1 MSFRAI
7 LGDCLEKMKDLSS
20 NSIDLFLC
28 DLPYG
33 CLIGGNKETTK
44 KRFYDGKDSG
54 TVIQQKEGTIAG
66 CSWDVKIDLE
76 KFWEQVKRLAKSPQ
90 TPILFFCT
98 AKFGHDLISAQPS
111 WFRYD
116 LIWEKTNAVGFLNAN
131 KQPMRSHENIY
142 VFSKA
147 AAYYKRI
154 DISGNF
160 PPGGGGR
167 SSAKY
172 LPIAGMPNSGTTEA
186 GRRCVKSVLT
196 FPNKKG
202 KGNHPTQK
210 PAELYEFLIRR
221 FCPEGGTVLDPT
233 AGSFT
238 SCKVAA
244 RLGRHAIGI
253 EKSKEYFDKYREK
266 NKHD

>member
-20 NSIDLFLC
+20 NSVDLFLC

-33 CLIGGNKETTK
+33 CLFISRGVNSVEVNSNGKRVIVNKPCE
-44 KRFYDGKDSG
+44 
-54 TVIQQKEGTIAG
+54 
-66 CSWDVKIDLE
+66 WDVKIDLE
-76 KFWEQVKRLAKSPQ
+76 KFWEQVKRLAKSPH
-90 TPILFFCT
+90 TPVLLFCT
-98 AKFGHDLISAQPS
+98 AKFGAELIASQPS
-111 WFRYD
+111 WFHYD

-131 KQPMRSHENIY
+131 KQPMRSHESIY

-147 AAYYKRI
+147 GAYYNRI
-154 DISGNF
+154 DLSGNF
-160 PPGGGGR
+160 PPGGGGA

-172 LPIAGMPNSGTTEA
+172 LPISGMPNSGTTEA

-196 FPNKKG
+196 FANKKG
-202 KGNHPTQK
+202 RGNHPTQK

-221 FCPEGGTVLDPT
+221 FCPEGGTILDPT
-233 AGSFT
+233 AGSFI
-238 SCKVAA
+238 SCRVAQ

-253 EKSKEYFDKYREK
+253 EKSKDYFDRYSGTKS
-266 NKHD
+266 